1 MTLAAVVL
9 ATALSYPIGVALG
22 SPWLL
27 PVLNTAPGYL
37 LMVAKLRAGDR
48 RGAVIAV
55 LLWAATLGVCGTLCF
70 ALWPSDPARIVVNGP
85 AYKAEMFGWI
95 CTGAGSEGD
104 WRLFLPQH
112 LLHLVAFVALSL
124 ATASVCS
131 ILLGAVLMNY
141 MAFYVASL
149 ARAGVPV
156 GAVLLLGWQPW
167 ALCRVAAFC
176 ILGSVLA
183 VPLLR
188 RGLSGRYAELAS
200 ARGYVLAAC
209 AGIAAD
215 WLLKAALAPS
225 WGLALR
231 KYLCL

>member
-1 MTLAAVVL
+1 MVLAALVL
-9 ATALSYPIGVALG
+9 VTALSYPIGIALG

-27 PVLNTAPGYL
+27 AILNTAPGYW
-37 LMVAKLRAGDR
+37 LMITRLRAGDR

-55 LLWAATLGVCGTLCF
+55 LLWPATLGVCGTLCF
-70 ALWPSDPARIVVNGP
+70 ALWPRDPAQAVLNGP
-85 AYKAEMFGWI
+85 GYREEMFGWI
-95 CTGAGSEGD
+95 CTGAGSEGN

-112 LLHLVAFVALSL
+112 LLHLTAFVALSL
-124 ATASVCS
+124 ATASLFS
-131 ILLGAVLMNY
+131 ILFGAVLMNY
-141 MAFYVASL
+141 MSFYVASL
-149 ARAGVPV
+149 ARTGLPA

-167 ALCRVAAFC
+167 AVCRVTAFC

-188 RGLSGRYAELAS
+188 RVRPGRYASLAP
-200 ARGYVLAAC
+200 ARPYLFVAA

-215 WLLKAALAPS
+215 WLLKAAFAPS
-225 WGLALR
+225 WGLMLR

>member
-1 MTLAAVVL
+1 MALAAVLL
-9 ATALSYPIGVALG
+9 ATALSYPIGLALG

-37 LMVAKLRAGDR
+37 LMAAKLRAGDR

-55 LLWAATLGVCGTLCF
+55 LLWAGTLAVCGTLSF
-70 ALWPSDPARIVVNGP
+70 AFWPNDPASSVLNGP

-112 LLHLVAFVALSL
+112 VLHLVAFVVLSL

-131 ILLGAVLMNY
+131 ILLGAVLMNH

-149 ARAGVPV
+149 ARAGVPA

-167 ALCRVAAFC
+167 AVCRVAAFC

-188 RGLSGRYAELAS
+188 RALPGRYAELAS
-200 ARGYVLAAC
+200 ARPYVLAA
-209 AGIAAD
+209 AVGIAAD

-231 KYLCL
+231 KYLCP